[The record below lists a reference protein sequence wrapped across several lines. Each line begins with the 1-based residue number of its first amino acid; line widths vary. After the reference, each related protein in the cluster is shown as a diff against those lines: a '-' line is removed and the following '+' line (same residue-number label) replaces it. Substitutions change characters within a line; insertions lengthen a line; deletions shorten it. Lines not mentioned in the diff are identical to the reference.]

1 MYEIKFSQSEKEYM
15 LSTKD
20 GNIFIDDNKVNWDI
34 SKTDEQ
40 SFHIIYNNQTFNA
53 HLVEIDYESKT
64 FKLQLNGKIIELELK
79 DKMDLLLE
87 EMGISDLDQNQMNDV
102 KAPMPGLIIDIMVA
116 PGDEV
121 KKGDPLLILE
131 AMKMENVIKAAGDGK
146 IAAIKAGKGDSV
158 EKNQLIIQF

>member
-1 MYEIKFSQSEKEYM
+1 MYEIKFSQSEKEYK
-15 LSTKD
+15 LLAKD
-20 GNIFIDDNKVNWDI
+20 GEIFIDDAKLDWDL
-34 SKTDEQ
+34 SETDTE
-40 SFHIIYNNQTFNA
+40 SFHILYQNQTFNA
-53 HLVEIDYESKT
+53 HVVEIDYESKT

-87 EMGISDLDQNQMNDV
+87 EMGIADLDQNQMNDV
-102 KAPMPGLIIDIMVA
+102 KAPMPGLIIEIMVA

-131 AMKMENVIKAAGDGK
+131 AMKMENVIKAAGDGT
-146 IAAIKAGKGDSV
+146 IAEIKASTGDSV

>member
-1 MYEIKFSQSEKEYM
+1 MYEIKFSQSEKQYK

-20 GNIFIDDNKVNWDI
+20 GDIFINDTKVDWDI
-34 SKTDEQ
+34 NKIENQ
-40 SFHIIYNNQTFNA
+40 SFHIIYQNQTFNA
-53 HLVEIDYESKT
+53 HLVEVDYESKS

-87 EMGISDLDQNQMNDV
+87 EMGISDLDQNQMNDL
-102 KAPMPGLIIDIMVA
+102 KAPMPGLIIDIMVS

-131 AMKMENVIKAAGDGK
+131 AMKMENVIKAAGDGQ
-146 IAAIKAGKGDSV
+146 ISEIKAKKGDSV